1 MAGLFTMFNKNPIPV
16 LRRKLGSWRRKS
28 LAEQGWF
35 MVAYPLLGLA
45 RLALLTVPF
54 RHLAP
59 WLGDNLKTSA
69 AVPLVSERQAR
80 QALEIGRAV
89 RTAARYTPWES
100 KCLAQAMVA
109 RLLLGLRGIPY
120 ALFLGVRKDE
130 TDPAGMAAHAWVC
143 SGPAFI
149 TGGRSFGQ
157 FTVVGTFISS
167 GVVGA

>member
-1 MAGLFTMFNKNPIPV
+1 MFNKNPIPV

-45 RLALLTVPF
+45 RL
-54 RHLAP
+54 
-59 WLGDNLKTSA
+59 
-69 AVPLVSERQAR
+69 
-80 QALEIGRAV
+80 
-89 RTAARYTPWES
+89 
-100 KCLAQAMVA
+100 
-109 RLLLGLRGIPY
+109 LLGLRGIPY

-143 SGPAFI
+143 SGRAFI
-149 TGGRSFGQ
+149 TGGQSFGQ

-167 GVVGA
+167 GVVGV

>member
-1 MAGLFTMFNKNPIPV
+1 MFQRKFDKNLISTA
-16 LRRKLGSWRRKS
+16 RRKLGSWRRMS
-28 LAEQGWF
+28 LAAQFWF
-35 MVAYPLLGLA
+35 IVAYPLLGLA
-45 RLALLTVPF
+45 RMALLTVPF
-54 RHLAP
+54 RYLAP
-59 WLGDNLKTSA
+59 WLGHNLKTSA
-69 AVPLVSERQAR
+69 AVPLVSERQAW
-80 QALEIGRAV
+80 QALEMGRAI

-143 SGPAFI
+143 SGRAFI
-149 TGGRSFGQ
+149 TGGQSFGQ

-167 GVVGA
+167 GVAGG